1 MSEKYRAHNPEIKK
15 QVIIELW
22 RETGK
27 QSAGATELGVIQQGL
42 IEHFGAAASESPAA
56 IARVLADHGVA
67 LRHPEILEADV
78 RWRQERL
85 TSLFSEEDLNLGTI
99 ESATALIEKLERL
112 RREFDGDEVKLEDL
126 RQSVRELKRELELH
140 VSSELAREVAQW
152 LTIWL
157 QNPQIFSQWL
167 DLRRSTPEFRD
178 RFG

>member
-1 MSEKYRAHNPEIKK
+1 M
-15 QVIIELW
+15 
-22 RETGK
+22 
-27 QSAGATELGVIQQGL
+27 IQQGL

-56 IARVLADHGVA
+56 IARVLADHGVV

-78 RWRQERL
+78 RWRRERL

>member
-22 RETGK
+22 RQTGK
-27 QSAGATELGVIQQGL
+27 QSAGVAELGLIQQGL
-42 IEHFGAAASESPAA
+42 LERLGAGAPESPAS
-56 IARVLADHGVA
+56 IARVLADHGVV
-67 LRHPEILEADV
+67 LRHPEVVEADV
-78 RWRQERL
+78 RWRQQHL
-85 TSLFSEEDLNLGTI
+85 SALFSEEDLNLVTMQA
-99 ESATALIEKLERL
+99 ATGLIEKIERL
-112 RREFDGDEVKLEDL
+112 QREFNGDQEKFASL

-157 QNPQIFSQWL
+157 QNPQIFSEWL
-167 DLRRSTPEFRD
+167 DLRRSTPEFRE